1 MEELEKLRYP
11 IGHFNCPTLVSEVD
25 INEWIHVLETLP
37 ARLSNLV
44 SSFTEAQ
51 LETPYRDGGW
61 TVRQVIHHL
70 ADSHHHSYTRFKWA
84 LTENKPLIKAYFE
97 KDWSEM
103 FDAKTAPIEL
113 SLNYLSALHAKLV
126 YLLKGISQEDFKK
139 YYIHPEGNTK
149 VSVAEN
155 LGKYAWHSNHHFAH
169 IKNLAIRNRW

>member
-1 MEELEKLRYP
+1 M
-11 IGHFNCPTLVSEVD
+11 D
-25 INEWIHVLETLP
+25 
-37 ARLSNLV
+37 
-44 SSFTEAQ
+44 
-51 LETPYRDGGW
+51 
-61 TVRQVIHHL
+61 
-70 ADSHHHSYTRFKWA
+70 
-84 LTENKPLIKAYFE
+84 AYFE

>member
-1 MEELEKLRYP
+1 MKELEKLRYP
-11 IGHFNCPTLVSEVD
+11 IGHFNCPVEISEED
-25 INEWIHVLETLP
+25 IKEWINVLDSLP

-44 SSFTEAQ
+44 SAFSEAQ
-51 LETPYRDGGW
+51 LETPYREGGW

-84 LTENKPLIKAYFE
+84 LTENTPLIKAYYE

-113 SLNYLSALHAKLV
+113 SLNYLTALHAKLV

-139 YYIHPEGNTK
+139 YYIHPEGNTN
-149 VSVAEN
+149 VTVAEN

-169 IKNLAIRNRW
+169 IKNLAVRNGW